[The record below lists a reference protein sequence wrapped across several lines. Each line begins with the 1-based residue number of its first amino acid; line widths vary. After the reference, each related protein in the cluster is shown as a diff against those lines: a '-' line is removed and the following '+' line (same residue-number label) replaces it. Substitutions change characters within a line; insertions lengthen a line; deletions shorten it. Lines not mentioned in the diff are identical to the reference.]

1 MDDTGTTDERFAEES
16 ARLLD
21 ALANAQ
27 SFKKSEASRLKS
39 ITDTLLHEN
48 DTLEKNI
55 HSETPEISGEVS
67 TIINQVPIK
76 ALTMPSN
83 SFFDCLLPEL
93 ANFEIDFDDDYG
105 DHSDYAKIITG
116 FRRLQANEH
125 GFNQNAKSIQ
135 RLASENYILRLRNI
149 ALATPDVQEKLLR
162 IHGHPF
168 CPMTFRRNVPHYI
181 SDEEPT
187 PLHDPHAAFV
197 EFRAAHNGKDLVL
210 RDLQMAPGTSATQ
223 VFYHPFDDRHIA
235 PLWGMGVQNDN
246 ADTVWKLAEEGR
258 LYPLEG
264 LVNVGPQEGQK
275 LWAPQLSR
283 EFGLSREVPHYVS
296 SAGPPSHEDS
306 STAFKEFQAANGG
319 RDLPLRYLQFAPA
332 TSSVKTYYHPFNI
345 PPQWCSAIEYVG
357 TNDVWEI
364 APEGR
369 MYSLE
374 GYINIG
380 KPGEAKLWVPQ
391 ICEDFDLDIP

>member
-55 HSETPEISGEVS
+55 HSETPEISDEVS

-283 EFGLSREVPHYVS
+283 EFGLST
-296 SAGPPSHEDS
+296 D
-306 STAFKEFQAANGG
+306 
-319 RDLPLRYLQFAPA
+319 
-332 TSSVKTYYHPFNI
+332 
-345 PPQWCSAIEYVG
+345 
-357 TNDVWEI
+357 
-364 APEGR
+364 
-369 MYSLE
+369 
-374 GYINIG
+374 
-380 KPGEAKLWVPQ
+380 
-391 ICEDFDLDIP
+391 